1 MASREQKGVAQ
12 ATSTAGSGRGQARR
26 EPSRAGRYAPRPHFG
41 RLAVLVLLVV
51 GAAFYVAP
59 LRDFFAQQDRYEK
72 AAAELAAARRDNAA
86 LEREVDL
93 LATKAHIAQLARSDS
108 MLVPPNT
115 QVFVIKGLPGKD
127 EENRFS
133 TATPP
138 VEASIS
144 VLDRIEDLWR
154 TLLH

>member
-1 MASREQKGVAQ
+1 MAQ
-12 ATSTAGSGRGQARR
+12 ATSAAGPGRGETRR
-26 EPSRAGRYAPRPHFG
+26 ALSGAGRYAPRPHPG
-41 RLAVLVLLVV
+41 RLAILVLLVI

-59 LRDFFAQQDRYEK
+59 LRDFFSQQDRYET
-72 AAAELAAARRDNAA
+72 AAAELQAARRDNAA

-93 LATKAHIAQLARSDS
+93 LTTKAYIAQLARSDS
-108 MLVPPNT
+108 LVPPDT
-115 QVFVIKGLPGKD
+115 QVFVIKGLPGKED
-127 EENRFS
+127 ENGLN

-138 VEASIS
+138 LEASIS

>member
-1 MASREQKGVAQ
+1 LAQ
-12 ATSTAGSGRGQARR
+12 ATSAAGPGRGQTRR
-26 EPSRAGRYAPRPHFG
+26 ALSGAGRYAPRPHPG
-41 RLAVLVLLVV
+41 RLAILVLLVI

-59 LRDFFAQQDRYEK
+59 LRDFFSQQDRYEK
-72 AAAELAAARRDNAA
+72 AAAALEAARRDNAA

-93 LATKAHIAQLARSDS
+93 LATKTYIAQLARADS
-108 MLVPPNT
+108 LLVPPNT
-115 QVFVIKGLPGKD
+115 QVFVIKGLPGKED
-127 EENRFS
+127 ENGLN

-138 VEASIS
+138 LEASIS

>member
-1 MASREQKGVAQ
+1 LAQ
-12 ATSTAGSGRGQARR
+12 ATSAAGPGRGQTRR
-26 EPSRAGRYAPRPHFG
+26 GPSGAGRYAPRPHPG
-41 RLAVLVLLVV
+41 RLAILALLVI

-59 LRDFFAQQDRYEK
+59 LRDFFSQQDRYET
-72 AAAELAAARRDNAA
+72 AAAQLQAARRDNVA

-93 LATKAHIAQLARSDS
+93 LTTKAYIGQLARSDS
-108 MLVPPNT
+108 LVPPDT
-115 QVFVIKGLPGKD
+115 QVFVIKGLPGKED
-127 EENRFS
+127 ENGLN

-138 VEASIS
+138 LEASIS